1 MDRKVKRISANFK
14 TMRKERTYYSKE
26 FKIKAV
32 ELANQRGNLSS
43 VAKELNIRRE
53 SLKRWKE
60 AYKAGM
66 YKGDDPASK
75 AKSGEEAELIRLRKE
90 LYETK
95 LERDILKKA
104 VGIFSKNDR

>member
-1 MDRKVKRISANFK
+1 
-14 TMRKERTYYSKE
+14 MRKERTYYSKE

-43 VAKELNIRRE
+43 VAKELDIRRE

-66 YKGDDPASK
+66 YNEASPEVRT
-75 AKSGEEAELIRLRKE
+75 KSSDEAELIRLRKE